1 MPYSERGGTSA
12 GSATVEPSPRTNSI
26 NGSSSRGSP
35 PVDAVGSTGGKRPG
49 ATVEVAAGGAV
60 GVGASAPWG
69 GKMSRGPLV
78 LVMEAAQDGSALHSA
93 KSRPPLR

>member
-1 MPYSERGGTSA
+1 M
-12 GSATVEPSPRTNSI
+12 VEPVDPLQRRVLEVVEPALRTL
-26 NGSSSRGSP
+26 P
-35 PVDAVGSTGGKRPG
+35 FH
-49 ATVEVAAGGAV
+49 
-60 GVGASAPWG
+60 PWD